1 MEPMEII
8 LLIAGGLIFI
18 LSFFIS
24 DTKTASGERKELSKD
39 EAERLADQEL
49 AKLRGKIDMLTQEV
63 LGEAM
68 ERTKRSLEKL
78 SNEKIMAVNEYS
90 DTVLTEIHKNH
101 EEAMF
106 LYDMLNNKHT
116 SLKNAIGEI
125 NRAVKDAE
133 AVREAFARPVQEEE
147 VRDEALPQGQS
158 AFNGRSAGWTEASSV
173 PMPFYMAASEQGEQ
187 TSERPEGM
195 GQEQAD
201 LSWIQEGQERNNN
214 LKILELYRQGKSVV
228 SIAKELDL
236 GVGEVKLVVDLFKNQ

>member
-133 AVREAFARPVQEEE
+133 AVREAFARPAGG
-147 VRDEALPQGQS
+147 RGS
-158 AFNGRSAGWTEASSV
+158 GRSSSSGAVRVQWEKCRLDGGFVCSYAFLYGCLRARGTDFGEAGGHGTRA
-173 PMPFYMAASEQGEQ
+173 G
-187 TSERPEGM
+187 R
-195 GQEQAD
+195 
-201 LSWIQEGQERNNN
+201 
-214 LKILELYRQGKSVV
+214 SVV
-228 SIAKELDL
+228 DSGRAGAQQQPEDFGALQTRQVRSEHCEGAGPWSGGSKAGGGFI
-236 GVGEVKLVVDLFKNQ
+236 